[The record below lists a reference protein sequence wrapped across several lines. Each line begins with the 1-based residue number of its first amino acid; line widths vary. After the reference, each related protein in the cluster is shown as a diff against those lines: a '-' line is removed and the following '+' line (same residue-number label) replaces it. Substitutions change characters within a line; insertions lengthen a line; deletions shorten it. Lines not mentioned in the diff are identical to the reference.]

1 MEKLKRKINIR
12 LILLIVIALLL
23 IIFLLYMLYIK
34 ISVKEIYSIDSRVDK
49 IKEEK
54 KKDNSIYYKTIGWL
68 RVQGT
73 NIDTPIIGYDDDKI
87 EKDNKYNLTVDKK
100 NYLWNEINSEKLYNK
115 VNIMGHNILNLSREP
130 DVGLKQFSRFDDLMA
145 FVYYDFIKDNKYI
158 QYTID
163 GKDYIYQ
170 IFSVNFDYQE
180 NLDLYTYGNYSK
192 KNMKKYIDKV
202 RKNSIYDFNV
212 KVSDSDNIIS
222 LITCTRMYGADDQK
236 EFIVNA
242 KMVKNDKKLY
252 NYKVSKNNNYKKI
265 EKMLKGDVEDEKA

>member
-1 MEKLKRKINIR
+1 MKKLKRKINIR
-12 LILLIVIALLL
+12 LILLIVIAFLLM
-23 IIFLLYMLYIK
+23 IFLLYMLYVK
-34 ISVKEIYSIDSRVDK
+34 ISAKEIYSIDSRVDK

-54 KKDNSIYYKTIGWL
+54 KKDDSIYYKTIGWL
-68 RVQGT
+68 KVQGT
-73 NIDTPIIGYDDDKI
+73 NIDTPIIGYDRLTIQNDDAYGFSI
-87 EKDNKYNLTVDKK
+87 NKE
-100 NYLWNEINSEKLYNK
+100 NYLWNEINNEKLYNK
-115 VNIMGHNILNLSREP
+115 VNIMGHNILNLSSHP
-130 DVGLKQFSRFDDLMA
+130 DVGLKYFSRFDDLMA
-145 FVYYDFIKDNKYI
+145 FIYYDFIKDNKYI
-158 QYTID
+158 QYTVD

-192 KNMKKYIDKV
+192 KNMKEYIDKV

-212 KVSDSDNIIS
+212 KVNDSDNIIS

>member
-1 MEKLKRKINIR
+1 MDDKNITTLVTKVDSTNVQTTLEQISTPLTEFVKYNGLPINNVLATNEEKSKLFMTFSSAIDSLPIEEREKSEYLTKF
-12 LILLIVIALLL
+12 VIASAVGLFDGAL
-23 IIFLLYMLYIK
+23 
-34 ISVKEIYSIDSRVDK
+34 
-49 IKEEK
+49 
-54 KKDNSIYYKTIGWL
+54 
-68 RVQGT
+68 
-73 NIDTPIIGYDDDKI
+73 
-87 EKDNKYNLTVDKK
+87 

-115 VNIMGHNILNLSREP
+115 VNIMGHNILNLSSHP
-130 DVGLKQFSRFDDLMA
+130 DVDLKQFSRFDDLMS

-158 QYTID
+158 QYTVD